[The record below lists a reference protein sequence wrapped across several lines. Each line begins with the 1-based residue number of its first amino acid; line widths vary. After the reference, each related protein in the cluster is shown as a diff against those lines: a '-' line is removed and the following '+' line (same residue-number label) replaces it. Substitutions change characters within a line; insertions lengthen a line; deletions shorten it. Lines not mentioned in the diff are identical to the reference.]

1 MKNEPVRHHYVP
13 RFLLKPFCFEGNKI
27 NYYDKKTGKFSVKDI
42 KNIFVEKNF
51 YRDDINNE
59 NDPMKLEKDFA
70 KFESEVSRIFRKF
83 LKGKDIIISIVEY
96 EEMQFFFALMMF
108 RGKNRMNE
116 FSGEVSDDFRK
127 FYSHYQ
133 KDENFND
140 FWKRN
145 LGYLANC
152 RSIYEVMEHSQIDD
166 PIKLAMFR
174 DTKGASYPLSES
186 YFVVAEKQGN
196 EELILSEEFCH
207 NIEGEFFDGTHMTAY
222 TFIPISPQRILIR
235 ICNGVDVVQGKVKEV
250 TWFNRDVIKRPQ
262 FLKDGINIKLHVN
275 HIYAKDVRRI
285 NATRF
290 GGSTEGVAFRDKS
303 AVSID
308 DYPSINNYYG
318 MHNS

>member
-42 KNIFVEKNF
+42 KSIFVEKNF

-83 LKGKDIIISIVEY
+83 LNGKDIIISIAEY

-152 RSIYEVMEHSQIDD
+152 RSIYEVMEHPQIDD
-166 PIKLAMFR
+166 PMKPKRSF
-174 DTKGASYPLSES
+174 
-186 YFVVAEKQGN
+186 FVKSNFQKKQ
-196 EELILSEEFCH
+196 L
-207 NIEGEFFDGTHMTAY
+207 
-222 TFIPISPQRILIR
+222 
-235 ICNGVDVVQGKVKEV
+235 
-250 TWFNRDVIKRPQ
+250 
-262 FLKDGINIKLHVN
+262 LH
-275 HIYAKDVRRI
+275 
-285 NATRF
+285 
-290 GGSTEGVAFRDKS
+290 
-303 AVSID
+303 
-308 DYPSINNYYG
+308 
-318 MHNS
+318 